1 MSIRKRGVWTI
12 IEERIGRQKA
22 KMTVLRKM
30 LETGIRVG
38 EDGRY
43 YISDIEVPD
52 ASISKSLKVDRRV
65 IRQAADV
72 ILDEPELESIFTKL
86 MPIAFLRDVAS
97 YLGFGVIIITSSP
110 EKAGIIS
117 EVTTIAA
124 KHKLIIRQI
133 YAEDPELFQE
143 PKLTLIIEG
152 DVPSEA
158 IAELQSSK
166 KVKTLTIIK

>member
-1 MSIRKRGVWTI
+1 MSVRKRGVWTI

-22 KMTVLRKM
+22 KLVVLRKM
-30 LETGIRVG
+30 LETGIKIG
-38 EDGRY
+38 SDGHY
-43 YISDIEVPD
+43 YISDIEIPD
-52 ASISKSLKVDRRV
+52 TSLSKSLKVDRRV
-65 IRQAADV
+65 IRQAAGV

-97 YLGFGVIIITSSP
+97 YLGFGVIIITSNP
-110 EKAGIIS
+110 EKSGIIS
-117 EVTTIAA
+117 EVTSIAA

-133 YAEDPELFQE
+133 YAEDPELYPE

-152 DVPSEA
+152 DVPSEV
-158 IAELQSSK
+158 IAELQDSK